1 MSQDIHIQLRDP
13 SRQTVR
19 GLFTFGPSG
28 PIAVEGMQKLVNR
41 WLKVFLTPRGSHP
54 WRRSEGTEFYQL
66 LGGSVESL
74 RGSEALVIEAIDD
87 ANEQVSS
94 QDRAEITRPATE
106 RLQSAALLRFVE
118 VPPDGIE
125 FWVELRAVSG
135 DVARLVFPYAT
146 A

>member
-1 MSQDIHIQLRDP
+1 MSLDIHIQLRDP
-13 SRQTVR
+13 SQQTVR

-28 PIAVEGMQKLVNR
+28 PIAIEGMQKLVNR

-66 LGGSVESL
+66 IGGNVESL

-87 ANEQVSS
+87 ANEQVVS
-94 QDRAEITRPATE
+94 QDRAEPTRPATE

-118 VPPDGIE
+118 VPPAGIE
-125 FWVELRAVSG
+125 FWVEFHALSG
-135 DVARLVFPYAT
+135 DVARIVLPYAT